1 MSARTLATLREWK
14 LARFTVRVTAHE
26 DSDLDLSWDEDGSTL
41 AALERGDVC
50 SFGVRATVCLDGSE
64 VGEDSLWGCIYA
76 NFAEFIDHK
85 ECARETRRIRA
96 EGSKAVCGS
105 YFADLIAGAIA
116 EARKNVR
123 RMQSVRV
130 RS

>member
-1 MSARTLATLREWK
+1 MSASTLREWK

-26 DSDLDLSWDEDGSTL
+26 DYDLDLSWDEDGSTL
-41 AALERGDVC
+41 KALERGDVC
-50 SFGVRATVCLDGSE
+50 SFGVRATVYLDGCE

-76 NFAEFIDHK
+76 SPAEFMDHK
-85 ECARETRRIRA
+85 ECARETRRLRA
-96 EGSKAVCGS
+96 DGSNAICGS

-130 RS
+130 RT